1 MRKIITWAATTLDGY
16 MEGPGGEGDLGWLM
30 PYVAESVPDSS
41 RLLGEEI
48 DTILLGRLTYQGFS
62 QYWPHETGEFADLM
76 NKPPKLVFSGHGAL
90 DKATWGSYD
99 NATVI
104 DHDVE
109 ETLRDLKTE
118 DGKAMVILASGGLV
132 SSLLGTG
139 LIDELRIVVCPVVL
153 GAGKTY
159 FRDVKDQVGLDLVE
173 VKPFP
178 AGSVLMTY
186 RTRPSS

>member
-1 MRKIITWAATTLDGY
+1 
-16 MEGPGGEGDLGWLM
+16 
-30 PYVAESVPDSS
+30 
-41 RLLGEEI
+41 
-48 DTILLGRLTYQGFS
+48 
-62 QYWPHETGEFADLM
+62 M

-99 NATVI
+99 NAAVV

-109 ETLRDLKTE
+109 ETLRDLKTK

-159 FRDVKDQVGLDLVE
+159 FREVKDQVGLELVD

-186 RTRPSS
+186 R